1 METPLGVAQPNLDAL
16 NRRYEAATVGRRRR
30 FYWLM
35 AGVALAASLSSWVAE
50 VDLGLL
56 WRKGD
61 GFFSYFQRIF
71 TFDSG
76 DLRGKSVFS
85 DPAEWFWGLKKWLLL
100 LLDTLLI
107 AFLGTLLG
115 TLGALSLCFAAARNL
130 TPNRWVASLT
140 KRALEFCRTV
150 PEVVFALIF
159 VIAFGL
165 GPLPGVLAL
174 ALHSMGALGK
184 LFAETAENIDPKPID
199 GVTAAG
205 GSWTQIVAFAAM
217 PQVISVFV
225 SNSLLRFEIN
235 VRSASVMGFVGAGGI
250 GQTLLEAIRKFYYAD
265 VSAILMLILATVML
279 IDSASGW
286 LRRRLLDAG
295 KAA

>member
-1 METPLGVAQPNLDAL
+1 MLRPLPAL
-16 NRRYEAATVGRRRR
+16 LLAPLVQRYAATVAGRRRR
-30 FYWLM
+30 FYRIL
-35 AGVALAASLSSWVAE
+35 AGLALAALVSSWVAE
-50 VDLGLL
+50 VDLPLL

-61 GFFSYFQRIF
+61 GFFSYFDRIF

-76 DLRGKSVFS
+76 DMRGRRVFS
-85 DPAEWFWGLKKWLLL
+85 DPVEWFWGLKKWLLL

-107 AFLGTLLG
+107 AYLGTLLG
-115 TLGALSLCFAAARNL
+115 TLGALGLCFAAARNL
-130 TPNRWVASLT
+130 TPASWIRIAA
-140 KRALEFCRTV
+140 KRILEFCRTV

-184 LFAETAENIDPKPID
+184 QFGETVENIDPKPIE
-199 GVTAAG
+199 GVAASG
-205 GSWTQIVAFAAM
+205 GNWVQIVMFGAL
-217 PQVISVFV
+217 PQVLSVFV
-225 SNSLLRFEIN
+225 SNCLLRFEIN

-265 VSAILMLILATVML
+265 VSAILALILATVMA
-279 IDSASGW
+279 IDSLSGW

-295 KAA
+295 RTS

>member
-1 METPLGVAQPNLDAL
+1 LETPSGVVRPDLAPLTL
-16 NRRYEAATVGRRRR
+16 RYEAAAAGRRRR
-30 FYWLM
+30 FTWLL
-35 AGVALAASLSSWVAE
+35 AGLALATLLSSWVAE

-56 WRKGD
+56 WRKGG
-61 GFFSYFQRIF
+61 GFFSYFERIF

-76 DLRGKSVFS
+76 DLRGEPVFS
-85 DPAEWFWGLKKWLLL
+85 DLGEWFWGLKKWLLL

-107 AFLGTLLG
+107 AYLGTLLG
-115 TLGALSLCFAAARNL
+115 TVGALLLCFAAARNL
-130 TPNRWVASLT
+130 TPNRWISALA

-184 LFAETAENIDPKPID
+184 QFAEVAENIDQKPIE
-199 GVTAAG
+199 GVTASG
-205 GSWTQIVAFAAM
+205 GNWWQIVAFAAA
-217 PQVISVFV
+217 PQVLSVFV

-265 VSAILMLILATVML
+265 VSAILMLILATVMV